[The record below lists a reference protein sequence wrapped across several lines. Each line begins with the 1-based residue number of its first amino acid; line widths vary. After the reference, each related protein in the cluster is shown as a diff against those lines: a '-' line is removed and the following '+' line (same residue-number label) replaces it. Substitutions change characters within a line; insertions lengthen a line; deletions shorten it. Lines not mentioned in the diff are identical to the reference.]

1 MKPARSCQSQMRWK
15 GFAISSN
22 APQPIFS
29 DFKERIM
36 HQAHNTIEYRGTPP
50 HKQYSLLTV
59 FRITAGAG
67 FFCGVCAFGVFQWIF
82 A

>member
-1 MKPARSCQSQMRWK
+1 
-15 GFAISSN
+15 
-22 APQPIFS
+22 
-29 DFKERIM
+29 M